1 MKKLLLIFTV
11 FVLSFCTESSGQT
24 TASALDIAGNAYEK
38 NIGYG
43 SVGLFNNIGGISANP
58 SVIPNINSMSGS
70 FTYIDYIED
79 FNMLYGNF
87 IYPELKNFNILGK
100 FGYFYM
106 PSKTDVVTGEELG
119 YSEFFLG
126 AGTGYHFLNKKLSV
140 GAVIN
145 FYTASIAKE
154 SGSTIFFDLGANYP
168 FQLPVVGYHKLIVGL
183 RILNLGPGVSFA
195 GEASP
200 LPMNLNLGLQ
210 YIYDHDY
217 KLFAGLKKYTAY
229 EGSSYSLGGE
239 IFLLNSIFLRASI
252 IQDINNSIKYNM
264 GLGLD
269 VNYSDYHF
277 LIDYVFLPLE
287 AQDTSTIITLSFKF
301 PIKETEKKDFKKEE
315 ENWENLWTSE

>member
-1 MKKLLLIFTV
+1 MFVDPSLL
-11 FVLSFCTESSGQT
+11 
-24 TASALDIAGNAYEK
+24 
-38 NIGYG
+38 
-43 SVGLFNNIGGISANP
+43 
-58 SVIPNINSMSGS
+58 
-70 FTYIDYIED
+70 
-79 FNMLYGNF
+79 
-87 IYPELKNFNILGK
+87 
-100 FGYFYM
+100 
-106 PSKTDVVTGEELG
+106 EELG
-119 YSEFFLG
+119 YGLDGEAYEAVWQHPAPGLV
-126 AGTGYHFLNKKLSV
+126 AGVDF
-140 GAVIN
+140 
-145 FYTASIAKE
+145 
-154 SGSTIFFDLGANYP
+154 GSTNDST
-168 FQLPVVGYHKLIVGL
+168 VVTVLNHDRTVADEDNFYHKLIVGL
-183 RILNLGPGVSFA
+183 SILNLGPGVSFA